1 VSIDSRQIALRAVF
15 LIFLVLL
22 CLAGLRIAS
31 HGVVIKNDLI
41 SLLPETDSSLAV
53 TEASQRMT
61 AAVGDIALW
70 VVGGEDLDDVV
81 AAGEFVQRKVNDAP
95 GLRIVDFQTQI
106 EDFLDYGNSL
116 KPHRFGL
123 LRDEQLAFLKA
134 KSEEDILA
142 ARLQQLY
149 QPAPNNMIATIAEDP
164 LGLFTDFITGVGGDA
179 ADIYPLGNLAV
190 LETEE
195 ASYVLISAR
204 VEVGAFDLEI
214 QQRVLGLDAELN
226 QSLAELKGD
235 LSLWR
240 AGAVFHAAR
249 ASARARAEMSFIAT
263 GSIVGI
269 LVLFILAF
277 RSVRPLLLSLASVLF
292 GCASATLLT
301 LSLYPQLHL
310 LTLVFGASLIG
321 VAVDYSLHYLTYQN
335 PDARL
340 PDARKPAQHSKLEA
354 LLPALWLAL
363 LTSVIGFGSL
373 LQAPIPGLRQMAV
386 FSMLGLMSTWL
397 FVVVVLPLLAGP
409 TSPPSKLIRAIALA
423 PVQFHAIVR
432 NYKMGLLILILP
444 VGLGLSQ
451 LQLGADLRVLYEVDE
466 QLVMEQ
472 KFIESLVPGY
482 SANQFF
488 LLHALDDQQ
497 LLQRCELLS
506 PELGKLQD
514 LGVIAHFLSP
524 CDYLPSM
531 QAQRENAEFLSR
543 GVYGRGGVA
552 DQVLGQVGFEEEAVE
567 AFHRELEKSVPL
579 SSQQWQSAVPPDIG
593 RTLLGQFNGQFYAM
607 VQLQE
612 IQALSP
618 LARLAEGYPWL
629 EFTDTVSDISEN
641 LLERQQLATGL
652 LGLAYAIIGVA
663 LLVRYRKWSSL
674 KLLLLPALSSVI
686 AVGAVGL
693 TAAPLSLFHVFAL
706 FLVLGLGMDYS
717 IFFYEA
723 AAEREDCLL
732 AVLLSFATSA
742 LSFGL
747 LTFSSTPM
755 IAAFGFVVLIGSL
768 GNWLL
773 LPMVRKNRTSVQ

>member
-1 VSIDSRQIALRAVF
+1 
-15 LIFLVLL
+15 
-22 CLAGLRIAS
+22 
-31 HGVVIKNDLI
+31 
-41 SLLPETDSSLAV
+41 
-53 TEASQRMT
+53 
-61 AAVGDIALW
+61 
-70 VVGGEDLDDVV
+70 
-81 AAGEFVQRKVNDAP
+81 
-95 GLRIVDFQTQI
+95 
-106 EDFLDYGNSL
+106 LDYGNRL
-116 KPHRFGL
+116 KPYRFGL
-123 LRDEQLAFLKA
+123 LREEQLAFLGA
-134 KSEEDILA
+134 TPDEDILA
-142 ARLQQLY
+142 TRLQQLY
-149 QPAPNNMIATIAEDP
+149 QLAPNNMVATIAEDP

-214 QQRVLGLDAELN
+214 QQRVLSLDAELT
-226 QSLAELKGD
+226 QGLAELQDD

-249 ASARARAEMSFIAT
+249 ASARARAEMRLIAM

-277 RSVRPLLLSLASVLF
+277 RSVRPLLLSFASVLF

-335 PDARL
+335 PGARL
-340 PDARKPAQHSKLEA
+340 SDARKTAQHSKLQA
-354 LLPALWLAL
+354 LLPVLSLAL
-363 LTSVIGFGSL
+363 LTSMIGFGSL

-409 TSPPSKLIRAIALA
+409 ASPPSNLIRVIALA
-423 PVQFHAIVR
+423 PVKFHAIVR
-432 NYKMGLLILILP
+432 DYKVGLLILILP

-451 LQLGADLRVLYEVDE
+451 LQLAADLRALYEADE
-466 QLVMEQ
+466 QLAVEQ
-472 KFIESLVPGY
+472 QLIESLVPGY

-497 LLQRCELLS
+497 LLQRCELLA
-506 PELGKLQD
+506 PELGKLLD
-514 LGVIAHFLSP
+514 LGVIAHSLSP

-531 QAQRENAEFLSR
+531 QAQRENAQFLSQ
-543 GVYGRGGVA
+543 GVYRRGGVA
-552 DQVLGQVGFEEEAVE
+552 DQVLGQVGFEEEAVK
-567 AFHRELEKSVPL
+567 AFHREREKSVLL
-579 SSQQWQSAVPPDIG
+579 SSQQWQSAAPPDIG
-593 RTLLGQFNGQFYAM
+593 RTLLGQLNGKSYAI
-607 VQLQE
+607 VQLRD

-629 EFTDTVSDISEN
+629 EFTDTVSDISES
-641 LLERQQLATGL
+641 LLARQQLATGL
-652 LGLAYAIIGVA
+652 LGLAYTIIGIV
-663 LLVRYRKWSSL
+663 LLVRYRTWSAL
-674 KLLLLPALSSVI
+674 KLLLVPALSSTI

-693 TAAPLSLFHVFAL
+693 TGTPLSLFHVFAL
-706 FLVLGLGMDYS
+706 FLVLGLGMDYC

-755 IAAFGFVVLIGSL
+755 IAAFGFVVLVGSL

-773 LPMVRKNRTSVQ
+773 LPLVRKNQTSMQ